1 LWDAFSV
8 DAPGLGLLVRT
19 DFSNEDAWQAFSIR
33 LQDAENEIVADA
45 LPSRDDAA
53 MDIEDDSG
61 EESSDDE
68 DGRPSVFAVVNPASD
83 EQRRAFSGLSNLGA
97 LRLLCEVDIR
107 QAPPRPTD
115 VKAIT
120 TPNRLID
127 RGGYQEIYDGKG
139 IWIYDAKSNTDQSV
153 RVVNLQ
159 GDVYGTA
166 T

>member
-53 MDIEDDSG
+53 MDIEDDAG

-68 DGRPSVFAVVNPASD
+68 GGRPL
-83 EQRRAFSGLSNLGA
+83 SGLSNLGA

-139 IWIYDAKSNTDQSV
+139 IWIYDAKSNIDQSV